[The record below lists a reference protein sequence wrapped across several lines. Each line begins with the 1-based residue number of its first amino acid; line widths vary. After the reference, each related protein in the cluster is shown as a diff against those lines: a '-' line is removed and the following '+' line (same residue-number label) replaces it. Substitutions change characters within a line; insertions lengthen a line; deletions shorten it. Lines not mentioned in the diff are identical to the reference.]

1 MGKNGASEIILIF
14 FAIKNERLHFFYII
28 HITLIFR
35 DFFTNMAERLKLT
48 GKSNPQ
54 RAFLMTP
61 SISQKV
67 DQQMIDEVNEFQ
79 ELMFQMSPSTQG
91 PR

>member
-1 MGKNGASEIILIF
+1 M
-14 FAIKNERLHFFYII
+14 
-28 HITLIFR
+28 TL
-35 DFFTNMAERLKLT
+35 
-48 GKSNPQ
+48 
-54 RAFLMTP
+54 